1 MLHPF
6 GVVGMR
12 CFLAIGFCTF
22 VAGCSSGTSERLA
35 YQESPDERM
44 TRIISAARQDCE
56 AKFPTSPRHN
66 HVAQARCVVEF
77 KERVVMPQSDYP
89 DLVAKQNATSLVIAE
104 KQDKETISDAE
115 ANQQI
120 ADARTSALSEQLKR
134 KADGAQTQA
143 QIATAQAAR
152 SQAMTAAISA
162 PNPFAVPAP
171 DPCPVLTG
179 GRCR

>member
-1 MLHPF
+1 MRYF
-6 GVVGMR
+6 SVV
-12 CFLAIGFCTF
+12 GFCTI

-44 TRIISAARQDCE
+44 TRIILAARQECE

-77 KERVVMPQSDYP
+77 KERVVMPQADYP
-89 DLVAKQNATSLVIAE
+89 DLIAKQNAASLVVAE
-104 KQDKETISDAE
+104 KQDKGTISDVE

-120 ADARTSALSEQLKR
+120 ADARTSAISEQLKR

-143 QIATAQAAR
+143 QRASAQAAR
-152 SQAMTAAISA
+152 SQAMTAAMLA
-162 PNPFAVPAP
+162 PNPFAVPAAN
-171 DPCPVLTG
+171 PCAVLVG
-179 GRCR
+179 GQCR